1 MNGKTDMMITLTT
14 GKQDRGTRAT
24 LALSWGCAALAMGQN
39 VSIFLTM
46 DGTAWANKESAKEVV
61 VAGFDPL
68 EDYFEQFS
76 ELGGEMLV
84 CAPCTEYYCSVEKKN
99 IEGVL
104 RPEAELTGLATIVS
118 KIGDGTKLI
127 TF

>member
-24 LALSWGCAALAMGQN
+24 LALSWGCAALAMGQH
-39 VSIFLTM
+39 VSLFLTM
-46 DGTAWANKESAKEVV
+46 DGTAWANKESAKEVT
-61 VAGFDPL
+61 VAGFEPL
-68 EDYFEQFS
+68 EAYFEQFS

-84 CAPCTEYYCSVEKKN
+84 CAPCTEYYCSVETN
-99 IEGVL
+99 MIAGVL

-118 KIGDGTKLI
+118 KIGDGTKII

>member
-1 MNGKTDMMITLTT
+1 MNGTTDMMITLTT

-24 LALSWGCAALAMGQN
+24 LALSWGCAALAMGQQ
-39 VSIFLTM
+39 VSLFLTM
-46 DGTAWANKESAKEVV
+46 DGTAWASKESGKEVS

-68 EDYFEQFS
+68 EDYFEQFI

-84 CAPCTEYYCSVEKKN
+84 CAPCTEYYCSVESN
-99 IEGVL
+99 QIDSVL
-104 RPEAELTGLATIVS
+104 RPSAELTGLATIVS